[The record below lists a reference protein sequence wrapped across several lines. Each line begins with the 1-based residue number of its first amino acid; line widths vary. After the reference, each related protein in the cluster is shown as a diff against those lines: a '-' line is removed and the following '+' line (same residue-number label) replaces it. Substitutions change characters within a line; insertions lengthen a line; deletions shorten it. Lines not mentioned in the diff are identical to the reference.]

1 MATRAPSVQRV
12 LRAHRRSAVVRA
24 GSSLAMWLFAVA
36 ALLGG
41 LIDRWHFLGVTG
53 AVAFL
58 VLMNLPNLWVLGRI
72 THARTLNAFGVVI
85 HAQEILGYTAIIHFL
100 GGVEAAYL
108 GLLYGA
114 LIASVGL
121 LTTPRLPYV
130 LAALASAAFGLMVA
144 IEHVGLLSHRP
155 VVARPDR
162 PWNDQL
168 AIVGVVAGLLFVT
181 AYITVVNARLIRR
194 SRDSLRAAAELTE
207 GSMRLLFASGPL
219 PMIVWEYETL
229 AILEVN
235 EQTLAHYGYTRE
247 EVMTRRLTDFVVP
260 EDLPRLHALRQE
272 QARTGRQGILASG
285 PWRTVRRDGKIIEAE
300 LTAHPIVFSG
310 RTARVGV
317 LIDVTDRRRAEEE
330 VRRLAAI
337 VQASDDAIIS
347 VGLDGTVLSWNP
359 GAERMYGYPT
369 ADAVGM
375 AFRRLTPAGR
385 PDETDDILRRIAR
398 GDVIERHEAVQV
410 ARDGRPVDVALKVS
424 PIRDAAGTVTAASVI
439 ARDVSERKRVEESFR
454 EAQKME
460 AIGQLAGGVA
470 HDFNNNLTVILGGL
484 ELLAGRVEQVLPDFA
499 PTVAQV
505 TQAAERS
512 AEFTQQLL
520 AFGRRQPLQ
529 PKTLDLNELVLKMGS
544 LLRRTLGA
552 TIELEVVRSADLWKP
567 EADPGQ
573 LESALLNLAINARDA
588 MPRGG
593 KLTIGTS
600 NASLHGHAASDAGV
614 AAGEYVMVSVN
625 DTGMGMPADV
635 RDRAFEPFFTT
646 KGPGHGTGLGLSM
659 VYGFVKQSGGH
670 VEIESEIG
678 QGTTIRLYLP
688 RASREAEPAA
698 PVSTAMPKGDETIL
712 VVEDEPEVR
721 AVVMHHVGGMGYQLL
736 EAADATAALSILA
749 TPQTI
754 HLLFT
759 DVVLPGGMSG
769 RELAEEARRIR
780 PGLKVLFT
788 SGYTSDAIV
797 HHGRLDD
804 GVDFLAKPYKRA
816 ELAQKLREVLERES
830 PGC

>member
-1 MATRAPSVQRV
+1 
-12 LRAHRRSAVVRA
+12 
-24 GSSLAMWLFAVA
+24 
-36 ALLGG
+36 
-41 LIDRWHFLGVTG
+41 
-53 AVAFL
+53 
-58 VLMNLPNLWVLGRI
+58 
-72 THARTLNAFGVVI
+72 
-85 HAQEILGYTAIIHFL
+85 
-100 GGVEAAYL
+100 
-108 GLLYGA
+108 
-114 LIASVGL
+114 
-121 LTTPRLPYV
+121 
-130 LAALASAAFGLMVA
+130 
-144 IEHVGLLSHRP
+144 
-155 VVARPDR
+155 
-162 PWNDQL
+162 
-168 AIVGVVAGLLFVT
+168 
-181 AYITVVNARLIRR
+181 
-194 SRDSLRAAAELTE
+194 
-207 GSMRLLFASGPL
+207 
-219 PMIVWEYETL
+219 
-229 AILEVN
+229 
-235 EQTLAHYGYTRE
+235 
-247 EVMTRRLTDFVVP
+247 
-260 EDLPRLHALRQE
+260 
-272 QARTGRQGILASG
+272 
-285 PWRTVRRDGKIIEAE
+285 
-300 LTAHPIVFSG
+300 
-310 RTARVGV
+310 
-317 LIDVTDRRRAEEE
+317 
-330 VRRLAAI
+330 
-337 VQASDDAIIS
+337 
-347 VGLDGTVLSWNP
+347 
-359 GAERMYGYPT
+359 
-369 ADAVGM
+369 
-375 AFRRLTPAGR
+375 
-385 PDETDDILRRIAR
+385 
-398 GDVIERHEAVQV
+398 
-410 ARDGRPVDVALKVS
+410 
-424 PIRDAAGTVTAASVI
+424 
-439 ARDVSERKRVEESFR
+439 
-454 EAQKME
+454 
-460 AIGQLAGGVA
+460 
-470 HDFNNNLTVILGGL
+470 
-484 ELLAGRVEQVLPDFA
+484 
-499 PTVAQV
+499 
-505 TQAAERS
+505 
-512 AEFTQQLL
+512 
-520 AFGRRQPLQ
+520 
-529 PKTLDLNELVLKMGS
+529 MGS